1 MTAASDA
8 VAEAHRSDWAR
19 IVSGLIRMTGDWAL
33 AEDATSD
40 AFATA
45 LVRWDADGVP
55 ANPPA
60 WLATTARH
68 RAIDVLRRAASERVK
83 LAALAVTD
91 EPDAVPDDDRLR
103 LIFTCCHPA
112 LALPAH
118 VALTLRSVAGLDVG
132 DIARAFLVSEA
143 TMAQRLVRARRK
155 IAEAGIPYRV
165 PPPEA
170 LDERLAGVLAVI
182 YLVFNHGYSAA
193 ADTPVASAAVGLAS
207 QVVDLMPGESEARG
221 LLALL
226 LFQHSRRHAR
236 VGATGELLTLEEQD
250 RSRWEREDVSRG
262 IIQLRAARGRGP
274 YVLQAAI
281 AQCHAV
287 APVANATRWDHIVE
301 LYDDLLAR
309 APSPVVELNRAIAVG
324 MRDGPEAGLAL
335 LDELAPRANGSR
347 YLPAARADLLE
358 RSGRIDDAARSYEEA
373 LNLSESPLERE
384 QLLRRLRSLT

>member
-1 MTAASDA
+1 
-8 VAEAHRSDWAR
+8 
-19 IVSGLIRMTGDWAL
+19 
-33 AEDATSD
+33 
-40 AFATA
+40 
-45 LVRWDADGVP
+45 
-55 ANPPA
+55 
-60 WLATTARH
+60 
-68 RAIDVLRRAASERVK
+68 VLRRAASERVK

-118 VALTLRSVAGLDVG
+118 VALTLRTVAGLDVA

-301 LYDDLLAR
+301 LYDELLAR

>member
-1 MTAASDA
+1 
-8 VAEAHRSDWAR
+8 
-19 IVSGLIRMTGDWAL
+19 
-33 AEDATSD
+33 
-40 AFATA
+40 
-45 LVRWDADGVP
+45 
-55 ANPPA
+55 
-60 WLATTARH
+60 
-68 RAIDVLRRAASERVK
+68 
-83 LAALAVTD
+83 
-91 EPDAVPDDDRLR
+91 
-103 LIFTCCHPA
+103 
-112 LALPAH
+112 
-118 VALTLRSVAGLDVG
+118 
-132 DIARAFLVSEA
+132 
-143 TMAQRLVRARRK
+143 
-155 IAEAGIPYRV
+155 
-165 PPPEA
+165 
-170 LDERLAGVLAVI
+170 
-182 YLVFNHGYSAA
+182 
-193 ADTPVASAAVGLAS
+193 VASAAVGLAS

-301 LYDDLLAR
+301 LYDELLAR

-373 LNLSESPLERE
+373 LNLSASPLERE